1 MAVPKDWREAVLVGC
16 GPVFGE
22 QFIPKPMTRLLRTS
36 WSMVTG
42 QGWVARIALSP
53 SSTEC

>member
-36 WSMVTG
+36 WSVVTG
-42 QGWVARIALSP
+42 QGWVARTALSP
-53 SSTEC
+53 SSAEC